1 MPTQN
6 KRRVTLSVDPRVRAI
21 LLAGASI
28 FCLSGPSLSAQSS
41 GAALPKKFVIS
52 GAVQDCFGGPPI
64 AIRNVKILVFDV
76 AESRR
81 VLQQLAKMEALLHPP
96 ESDHSTDR
104 MERFFPEYDRL
115 LPLVERTRSL
125 VRTLT
130 DSVGTFRVTFAPV
143 DSVLIFAYAE
153 LEDQPTFYQYAVM
166 HARPDT
172 SVVLDMS
179 KGECARPFVR
189 PTPAKLN

>member
-6 KRRVTLSVDPRVRAI
+6 KRRVILSVVPRVRAI

-28 FCLSGPSLSAQSS
+28 FCLSGPLLSAQSS
-41 GAALPKKFVIS
+41 GAGLPKKFVIS
-52 GAVQDCFGGPPI
+52 GVAQDCFGGPPI
-64 AIRNVKILVFDV
+64 TIQNVKVLVFDV
-76 AESRR
+76 AESRP

-143 DSVLIFAYAE
+143 DSVLLFAYAE
-153 LEDQPTFYQYAVM
+153 LEDQPTFYQYEIVR
-166 HARPDT
+166 ARPDT
-172 SVVLDMS
+172 TLVIDMS
-179 KGECARPFVR
+179 KGECARAMAPR
-189 PTPAKLN
+189 YPGKSN